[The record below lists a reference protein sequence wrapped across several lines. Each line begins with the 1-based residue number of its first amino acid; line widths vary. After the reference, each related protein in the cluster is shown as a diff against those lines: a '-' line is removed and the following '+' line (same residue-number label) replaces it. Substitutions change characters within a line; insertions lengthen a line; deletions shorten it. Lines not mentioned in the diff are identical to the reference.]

1 MLSLPQE
8 TELLSAF
15 ADTPISS
22 RPRCDCLLPYFNK
35 LFRMQKKRFCIKPDA
50 AERYSPYICFRTLY
64 RKKVLIIGIHPK
76 SQQTYGGAFYIRRP
90 YTATFSSDFLCIVLV
105 RLFKLQFSLYQP
117 PKNINIIEKRSL
129 PFGDLLRKTLR
140 VIFCVLF
147 WYVYL
152 NCSFR
157 FINRLPTHNSVGF
170 KRKAF
175 MI

>member
-22 RPRCDCLLPYFNK
+22 RPRCGCLLPYFNK

-64 RKKVLIIGIHPK
+64 RKKVLIIGIHPQK
-76 SQQTYGGAFYIRRP
+76 STNLWRCILHSETLHSNFFEWFFVYCFG
-90 YTATFSSDFLCIVLV
+90 TFI
-105 RLFKLQFSLYQP
+105 
-117 PKNINIIEKRSL
+117 
-129 PFGDLLRKTLR
+129 
-140 VIFCVLF
+140 
-147 WYVYL
+147 L

-157 FINRLPTHNSVGF
+157 FINRLPTHNSVGLKERRF
-170 KRKAF
+170 DMITHYLWKARI
-175 MI
+175 MKELWVPI